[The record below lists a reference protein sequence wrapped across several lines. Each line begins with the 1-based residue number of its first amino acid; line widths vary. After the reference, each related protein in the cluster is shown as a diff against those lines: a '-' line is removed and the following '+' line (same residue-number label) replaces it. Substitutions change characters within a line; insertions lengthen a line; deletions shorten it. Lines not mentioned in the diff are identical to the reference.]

1 MKGNTKTRDKVVR
14 REMEIEEGNLFS
26 ETKIEDSKKRIV
38 ALGYFERVDV
48 STEQGSTPDTININI
63 EVQERPTGTF
73 QVGAGFS
80 SIENFIATA
89 QIQQANLF
97 GNGQSLALQ
106 AQISGLRQL
115 ISIRFFEPYFLD
127 SDWSSSIELYDNLLV
142 SRAAPSAVRSRSAT
156 RSCSRGSASA

>member
-1 MKGNTKTRDKVVR
+1 
-14 REMEIEEGNLFS
+14 EGQLFS
-26 ETKIEDSKKRIV
+26 ETKLEDSKRRII

-48 STEQGSTPDTININI
+48 STEQGSAPDRIVINFEIA
-63 EVQERPTGTF
+63 ERPTGTF

-115 ISIRFFEPYFLD
+115 VTIRFFEPYFLD
-127 SDWSSSIELYDNLLV
+127 SDWSMS
-142 SRAAPSAVRSRSAT
+142 T
-156 RSCSRGSASA
+156 